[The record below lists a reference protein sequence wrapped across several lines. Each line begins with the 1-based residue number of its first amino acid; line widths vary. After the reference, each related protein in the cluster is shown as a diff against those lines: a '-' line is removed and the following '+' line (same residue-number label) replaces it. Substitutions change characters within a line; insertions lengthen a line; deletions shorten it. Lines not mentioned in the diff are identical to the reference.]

1 MLSNNLIIYYTTME
15 YIKRV
20 RKKWKTVGRPSKA
33 EIAMKE
39 FMNRELKENKW
50 MEKIMKSMLNKIKY
64 WWLIIRTGREEN
76 IK

>member
-1 MLSNNLIIYYTTME
+1 ME

-20 RKKWKTVGRPSKA
+20 KMKWKTVGRPSKA

-39 FMNRELKENKW
+39 FMNRQFQQEDFQKEFKK
-50 MEKIMKSMLNKIKY
+50 EMLNKIKY
-64 WWLIIRTGREEN
+64 WTAMIRTGREEN